1 MARYGFSIIS
11 EPSKAYSS
19 NDELKLRLKLKPN
32 DPVSTS
38 LFISKLG
45 IGRGPL
51 LLKTRM
57 FLVSGARIEDRST

>member
-1 MARYGFSIIS
+1 MARYGLSIIS

-19 NDELKLRLKLKPN
+19 NDELKLKLKLKPN

-38 LFISKLG
+38 LFISNFG
-45 IGRGPL
+45 TGRGPL